1 MLFYMKKEIQ
11 ERLAGLSIAFES
23 TKGIVHFRQMCMPE
37 LLLIQLPFVQE
48 FNGIARTPRVTL
60 HPGQCSVRIFV
71 PLEFLCQLPFGATFL
86 TAFIHG
92 TVEPIFSTPGLV
104 RFDRLETQRYD
115 MGHQVRVRPG

>member
-1 MLFYMKKEIQ
+1 M
-11 ERLAGLSIAFES
+11 
-23 TKGIVHFRQMCMPE
+23 
-37 LLLIQLPFVQE
+37 
-48 FNGIARTPRVTL
+48 TL

-115 MGHQVRVRPG
+115 MGHQVRVPWLMLRDGVTSCVCFVSWASETTSSK

>member
-48 FNGIARTPRVTL
+48 DASSDASSR
-60 HPGQCSVRIFV
+60 SM
-71 PLEFLCQLPFGATFL
+71 
-86 TAFIHG
+86 
-92 TVEPIFSTPGLV
+92 
-104 RFDRLETQRYD
+104 QRP
-115 MGHQVRVRPG
+115 HFRSA